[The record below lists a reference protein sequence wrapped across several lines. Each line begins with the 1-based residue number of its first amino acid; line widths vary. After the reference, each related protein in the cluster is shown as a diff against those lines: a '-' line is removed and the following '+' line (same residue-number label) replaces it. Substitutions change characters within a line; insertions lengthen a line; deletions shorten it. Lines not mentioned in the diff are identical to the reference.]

1 MNIDICFAERVEKEE
16 VIALYQSMNWSS
28 AEKPDLLLAA
38 LNNSHSLVTAR
49 MDGCLIG
56 LCNAISDGYLVVYY
70 PHMIVHPDHQRQ
82 GIGRTMMEK
91 MKQRYGDFHQQMIVA
106 DGGAVDFYQSLGYER
121 AGKTVPLWVYDG
133 HEH

>member
-1 MNIDICFAERVEKEE
+1 MNIDICFAEEVGKEE
-16 VIALYQSMNWSS
+16 VLALYQSMNWSS
-28 AEKPDLLLAA
+28 AEKADLLISA

-49 MDGCLIG
+49 IDGRLIG

-70 PHMIVHPDHQRQ
+70 PHMIVHPDYQRQ
-82 GIGRTMMEK
+82 GIGREMMLR
-91 MKQRYGDFHQQMIVA
+91 MKQKYGDFHQQMIVA
-106 DGGAVDFYQSLGYER
+106 DGGAVEFYKSLGYER